1 MHTSIQQRVDL
12 AAALR
17 VRSRLATTE
26 FYALIG
32 KEPPAQ
38 QIRFQVITRGKAYH
52 IVEPATGK
60 TKGFRWTYNE
70 AINFAE
76 SLEHCASLLNFSS
89 AD

>member
-1 MHTSIQQRVDL
+1 MHTSIQQRADL
-12 AAALR
+12 AVALR

-32 KEPPAQ
+32 KERAAQ

-52 IVEPATGK
+52 IVDSATGK
-60 TKGFRWTYNE
+60 TKGFRWRYIE
-70 AINFAE
+70 AISFAE
-76 SLEHCASLLNFSS
+76 SLEYRASLLSFSS